1 VITLINEAKAEGA
14 AIVGIFHDQ
23 EVRDAVA
30 DRLFEV
36 QAYRENA
43 A

>member
-1 VITLINEAKAEGA
+1 MYEAKSRGS

-23 EVRDAVA
+23 EVRDAVS

-36 QAYRENA
+36 QAYQGSLA
-43 A
+43 